1 MNFHSIRNNLK
12 VWYIQVYQELIL
24 DVLIQN
30 YSSEIPNRK
39 VSLNFHNVWEVPEN
53 FPKFLLVAICRF
65 HRSASLTFSQVISS
79 TIKVGAQRVNMINM
93 IQNLITRPSID
104 YKSAGDSRQLNID
117 QLHGRS
123 TGQWIESA
131 RLFLDKNL
139 VNLINKNLWFN
150 SIRSGSDDF
159 TENLFARPP
168 FALGV
173 PWRTKAGFGM
183 SLMKSLHKAHK
194 APNTLFTTFC
204 RLHKRG
210 CTLQRRDLAFS
221 MIRRID
227 HDFHNLFNEQI

>member
-53 FPKFLLVAICRF
+53 SPKFLLVAICRF

-159 TENLFARPP
+159 TENLLARPP
-168 FALGV
+168 LPSEFRGEPKLVLEWAL
-173 PWRTKAGFGM
+173 WRAFTRLIRLFLTL
-183 SLMKSLHKAHK
+183 SLQHSADFTNEAAHSN
-194 APNTLFTTFC
+194 AEIWLFQWSV
-204 RLHKRG
+204 G
-210 CTLQRRDLAFS
+210 
-221 MIRRID
+221 
-227 HDFHNLFNEQI
+227 